1 MPTFSDR
8 GVGVREASVLV
19 VYVAFTSQL
28 SIFCMV
34 HTLLQSQNHTRV
46 SKGRPFLCY
55 VHKQDICILYSG
67 CFRVI
72 CCVLFY
78 DIH

>member
-1 MPTFSDR
+1 
-8 GVGVREASVLV
+8 
-19 VYVAFTSQL
+19 
-28 SIFCMV
+28 MV
-34 HTLLQSQNHTRV
+34 HTLLQSHNHTCV

-55 VHKQDICILYSG
+55 VHEQDICILYYG

-78 DIH
+78 DIIYNIHVQLL